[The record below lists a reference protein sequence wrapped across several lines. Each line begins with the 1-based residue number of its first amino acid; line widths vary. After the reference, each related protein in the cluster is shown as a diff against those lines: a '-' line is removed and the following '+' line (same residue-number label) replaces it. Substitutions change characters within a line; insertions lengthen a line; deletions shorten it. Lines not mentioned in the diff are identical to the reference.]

1 MSASTLGAWQI
12 ALRDRRAASQAC
24 PHWDYM
30 NPSRDDE
37 HPCCLALQ
45 IATQAVA
52 DAKAAHYADLRRP
65 RKATEPDEI
74 LAQVRAT

>member
-1 MSASTLGAWQI
+1 
-12 ALRDRRAASQAC
+12 
-24 PHWDYM
+24 M